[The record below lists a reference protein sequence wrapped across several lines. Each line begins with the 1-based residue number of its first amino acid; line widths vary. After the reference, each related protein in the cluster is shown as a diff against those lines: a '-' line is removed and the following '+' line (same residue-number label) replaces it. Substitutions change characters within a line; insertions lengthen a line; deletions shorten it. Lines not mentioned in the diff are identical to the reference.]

1 MGSGAQSLKREYY
14 DALRQLT
21 LDLSGIQLGRDHSFL
36 IETRLAGLARTE
48 GFPSLADMIEE
59 LFATGH
65 NRLAVRVVSALL
77 ERDARFF
84 ADLASVGVF
93 AKTVLPRLMKVEN
106 MNAGDMNAGERRPR
120 VLVFGCGSGQDVW
133 TLAMMARQF
142 AHAQGRA
149 QGAESGAGGPVID
162 IVGADYPSASLERAR
177 AGVYTHF
184 EVQRG
189 LPTAQLV
196 RHFTPVQQDQ
206 GGNQGDWRVGER
218 LREGVAFEGVHLLGK
233 LDALGTFDA
242 VVFRG
247 ALGRYSGSA
256 RVRVLRGVVGAL
268 RDGGMLLLGSDEVL
282 ESAWTLGA
290 VEGARGLYVKA
301 APEVVEVAEVKRT
314 RFGAAG

>member
-1 MGSGAQSLKREYY
+1 MGAGAQSLKREYY

-21 LDLSGIQLGRDHSFL
+21 LELSGIQLGRDHTFL
-36 IETRLAGLARTE
+36 IETRLAGLARAE

-84 ADLASVGVF
+84 ADIASAEVF
-93 AKTVLPRLMKVEN
+93 ARKVLPHVTAHAE
-106 MNAGDMNAGERRPR
+106 GRPR

-133 TLAMMARQF
+133 TLAMTARQF
-142 AHAQGRA
+142 AR
-149 QGAESGAGGPVID
+149 AGGHESPVVD

-189 LPTAQLV
+189 LPTTQLV
-196 RHFTPVQQDQ
+196 NHFSPMEGDHDLEGGDKQ
-206 GGNQGDWRVGER
+206 GNGDGSRQGDWRVGAR
-218 LREGVAFEGVHLLGK
+218 LREGVTFEGVHLLGR
-233 LDALGTFDA
+233 LDALGVFDA
-242 VVFRG
+242 VLFRG
-247 ALGRYSGSA
+247 ALARYSGPA

-268 RDGGMLLLGSDEVL
+268 REGGMLLLGSDEVL
-282 ESAWTLGA
+282 ENAWMLNA